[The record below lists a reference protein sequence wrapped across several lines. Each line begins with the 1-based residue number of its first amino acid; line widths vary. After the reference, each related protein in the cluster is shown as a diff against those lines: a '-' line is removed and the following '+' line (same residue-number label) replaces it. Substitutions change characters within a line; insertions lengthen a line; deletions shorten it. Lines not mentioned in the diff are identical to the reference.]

1 MGKPKKLCIICKQAK
16 MGKPHQ
22 MYALAILYYEGTGVE
37 EDTEK
42 ALYWMNLAADA
53 GYAPAL
59 AWLEEL
65 PLTGRIAGR
74 EGGVTILFC
83 KEDEG

>member
-1 MGKPKKLCIICKQAK
+1 MGKPKKLRIICKQAK

-22 MYALAILYYEGTGVE
+22 MYALAIRYYEGTGVE
-37 EDTEK
+37 EDSEK

-59 AWLEEL
+59 AWLEDYHFDDD
-65 PLTGRIAGR
+65 AN
-74 EGGVTILFC
+74 VQAHS
-83 KEDEG
+83 